1 MCRGWCE
8 LSQLLFGWGQILY
21 LELFAGHEESR
32 RWNGKSTP
40 VIKFSYFHFM
50 EEAWNYPTFHFHSHF
65 RYKARRHEIEINSA
79 IKVSNTKT
87 LFTLALE
94 NCLIS
99 NVMWLNN
106 LFDCQYV
113 QLRIQE
119 CFIIRFTNHLSVEA
133 LQVLKIGRSE
143 LSIVCALQYCYHPCP
158 QGRYTQSFRFK
169 LVVSY
174 KSCMRPRLTQIQGDS
189 NLFTDFFLR

>member
-8 LSQLLFGWGQILY
+8 PSQLLFGWGQILY
-21 LELFAGHEESR
+21 LQLFAGHEESR

-40 VIKFSYFHFM
+40 EIKFSYFHFM

-99 NVMWLNN
+99 KVMWLNN
-106 LFDCQYV
+106 LCGCQYV
-113 QLRIQE
+113 QLRIKE
-119 CFIIRFTNHLSVEA
+119 FFIIRFIN
-133 LQVLKIGRSE
+133 KISAQYWKLAEVSSRYFAHS
-143 LSIVCALQYCYHPCP
+143 SIVV
-158 QGRYTQSFRFK
+158 
-169 LVVSY
+169 LVLLY
-174 KSCMRPRLTQIQGDS
+174 IQH
-189 NLFTDFFLR
+189 FAK

>member
-143 LSIVCALQYCYHPCP
+143 LSIVCALQYCYPGP
-158 QGRYTQSFRFK
+158 IVLY
-169 LVVSY
+169 
-174 KSCMRPRLTQIQGDS
+174 IQH
-189 NLFTDFFLR
+189 LAK